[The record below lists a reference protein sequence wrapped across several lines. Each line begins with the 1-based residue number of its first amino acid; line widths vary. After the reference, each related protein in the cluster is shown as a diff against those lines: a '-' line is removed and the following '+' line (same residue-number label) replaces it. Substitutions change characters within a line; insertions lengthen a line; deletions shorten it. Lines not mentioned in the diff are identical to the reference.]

1 LFLHDSRIFHPFLLH
16 FALENIMVFAIYIY
30 TFFVF
35 SKIDKNTVFTVSV
48 HDQNTVSLPKLL
60 NEAKVG
66 KISHCA
72 MMWIFK
78 QNTNMK
84 LWKMCCFQRLSYKTN
99 LFFFSVQNF
108 LDYIKFILHKFE
120 RKKQKFTENVLLQKL
135 RNRHCVLSI
144 SEVAFVKEYKS
155 SNLSSWNFWPN

>member
-1 LFLHDSRIFHPFLLH
+1 
-16 FALENIMVFAIYIY
+16 MVFAIYIY

-108 LDYIKFILHKFE
+108 LDYIKLILHKFE
-120 RKKQKFTENVLLQKL
+120 SRKLISAKIKKSTMRSKNFRSRICKGVQKFKLLTQL
-135 RNRHCVLSI
+135 SVISYLDRNRKTSL
-144 SEVAFVKEYKS
+144 K
-155 SNLSSWNFWPN
+155 L